1 MRKKFV
7 KYSLEL
13 VREDSVEYDSKICT
27 KEDAYQKLLEVFK
40 LDKKSEEYFVMFA
53 LNCKNQIL
61 GAFLVAK
68 GTLDE
73 ITLSITD
80 IIKRTLLC
88 NASRI
93 IVAHNHP
100 SGDVIP
106 SKIDINTTKR
116 LKDCCSMFGISLL
129 DHLIIGS
136 DSYNSII
143 DRVN

>member
-1 MRKKFV
+1 
-7 KYSLEL
+7 
-13 VREDSVEYDSKICT
+13 
-27 KEDAYQKLLEVFK
+27 
-40 LDKKSEEYFVMFA
+40 MFA

-106 SKIDINTTKR
+106 SIAMYEP
-116 LKDCCSMFGISLL
+116 LMFNVWNKFTGPF
-129 DHLIIGS
+129 
-136 DSYNSII
+136 NN
-143 DRVN
+143 RK